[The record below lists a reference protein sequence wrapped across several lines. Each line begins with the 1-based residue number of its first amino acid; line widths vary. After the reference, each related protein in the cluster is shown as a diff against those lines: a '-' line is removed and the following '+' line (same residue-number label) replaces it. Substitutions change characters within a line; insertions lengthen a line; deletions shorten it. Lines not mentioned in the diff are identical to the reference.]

1 MKKKLIALAV
11 AGAFVAPVAMADTT
25 IYGSANVSLDFVN
38 SGSNGGSAT
47 QVSSNAS
54 IVGLKG
60 AEDMGSG
67 TSAIWQIES
76 DIGLSNSAGSPSTLA
91 SRDSFAGLSGKDWGT
106 LLLGR
111 HDTPYKMATRGLDL
125 FADTIADNRALMGP
139 LDGTDRIHVPDVVA
153 YVSPAMAGVTVAA
166 AYVAG
171 AGTPVG
177 SANQTNGTTK
187 GNAYSLAAMY
197 GAGPINVSL
206 AYQSLEIGSAG
217 TGLLGNGQDVNN
229 GGINGCELGCGL
241 SPNDKFT
248 SWKLGGGYSVDAF
261 TINLAYES
269 VKYEPNVATYGTK
282 NQSDWYLAGKYNFS
296 GSDAVK
302 LAYTAAGNS
311 SYQQAVYGDNSDS
324 GAKQWSVGYDHS
336 LSKNTMVYAL
346 YTQVSNDT
354 YAAYGLGGFD
364 GIGGNVSAAQAGGKA
379 DAWSLGLKHS
389 F

>member
-25 IYGSANVSLDFVN
+25 IYGSANVSFDIVN
-38 SGSNGGSAT
+38 SGSNGGSAN

-60 AEDMGSG
+60 AEDLGSG

-76 DIGLSNSAGSPSTLA
+76 DIGLSSSSPSTLA

-153 YVSPAMAGVTVAA
+153 YVSPAMGGVTVAA

-171 AGTPVG
+171 AGVPVG
-177 SANQTNGTTK
+177 SANQVDGTTK
-187 GNAYSLAAMY
+187 GDAYSLAAMY

-206 AYQSLEIGSAG
+206 AYQSLTIGSAG
-217 TGLLGNGQDVNN
+217 TGLLGDGL
-229 GGINGCELGCGL
+229 GELGAGA
-241 SPNDKFT
+241 SANDKFT

-269 VKYEPNVATYGTK
+269 VEYQPNVAPYGTK

-296 GSDAVK
+296 SSDAVK

-311 SYQQAVYGDNSDS
+311 SIQEAVYGANSDS
-324 GAKQWSVGYDHS
+324 GAKQWAVGYDHS

-364 GIGGNVSAAQAGGKA
+364 GIGGNVSAALAGNKV